1 MRQGESGV
9 IRVAKNM
16 IVLLVLI
23 LLAMVTFWLLF
34 WTLLF
39 LANVVLGHGGGRAFI
54 VEPG

>member
-23 LLAMVTFWLLF
+23 LLALVTFWLLF